1 MTERELLFR
10 NDPPS
15 RAWLEGVL
23 KHPIFK
29 EAVEILR
36 ERRNVYEAKVE
47 LAGLSNDGM
56 PSTRMNSQRIGM
68 EGVFIDLPVLTTP
81 PEVENAEPEADYQ
94 QPEAYS
100 KLNQ

>member
-1 MTERELLFR
+1 MTEREVAFR
-10 NDPPS
+10 NDAPS
-15 RAWLEGVL
+15 RAWLELVL

-36 ERRNVYEAKVE
+36 ERRNIYEAKVE

-56 PSTRMNSQRIGM
+56 PSTRMNSQRVGM
-68 EGVFIDLPVLTTP
+68 EGVFIDLPILTSP
-81 PEVENAEPEADYQ
+81 PDMEKYEPNADYQ